1 MDAAEIQLAIQQLN
15 RAGLPDIA
23 GLCRAVDV
31 GEARREAVF
40 AVRVRPKAD
49 AADLFIDIK
58 CRVGR
63 RNGNFCR
70 GTGFLFDGKLVVGRD
85 RIVCAALDCH
95 GDGFRLHAAAE
106 RCLEDRVGCGLFAV
120 YEQKIATVV
129 FSVENA
135 VMRAECQVYKACR
148 AGNIDGV
155 FRLGGLEAALVGII
169 VQRDRIPTAG
179 NGQIRKGQRAL
190 DRHHIVCRVCD
201 LSIAAGRGI
210 RDLFG
215 RTECQRIAVDV
226 SAENGIRD
234 RRTASRCLCR
244 RFLPLHTGLRIKN
257 CLIEQL
263 ARRAGCGV
271 CPHIKAAACV
281 RNRYRVCKLRC
292 REAGFAVVDQGERIL
307 MFDLDQ
313 FAEGYL
319 LQLRRVA
326 SSRHRNLE
334 NIRCRICRKGLL
346 RVVIG
351 IQRGKVGV
359 LLPADDGIEV
369 YDVACVVD
377 LFSGYELFAV
387 FIGQAELDSLVYHF
401 KLCISACTLFN
412 CQRIDCFVIALGNR
426 DQNILLFAG
435 DFNRCTTGSVKRLIV
450 YRNGVAAERRRGV
463 DRHRGILFQNFIGV
477 GKLCTGEGLVCR
489 RARAGLSFEIQTGER
504 RLAIKLQGK
513 LFVLRIASVLHADA
527 EDHRIAACAAQE
539 RLCQLLVFCACRN
552 GLADGFPSGIPV
564 ICRDARTS
572 RLTVGAQA
580 EIRIDVA
587 AEGVRHGGAPRIV
600 VLGRGQGEAL
610 FVKFGVIVAG
620 FGERE
625 RSRVDPLVGWKRG
638 KVFEL
643 LVFALNGQLAADR
656 AVTVSDEE
664 GVCAVRQAQRSVRF
678 GFKLLFVAAFRRD
691 RAAGKASAKRHG
703 I

>member
-23 GLCRAVDV
+23 GLCCAVDV

-155 FRLGGLEAALVGII
+155 FRLGGLESALVGII

-201 LSIAAGRGI
+201 LSIADGRGI

-319 LQLRRVA
+319 LQLRRCA

-334 NIRCRICRKGLL
+334 NIRCRVCRKGLL
-346 RVVIG
+346 RVVMG

-359 LLPADDGIEV
+359 LLPADNGIEV

-387 FIGQAELDSLVYHF
+387 FIGQAELDVLIQHF
-401 KLCISACTLFN
+401 KLCIGTFALFDRQ
-412 CQRIDCFVIALGNR
+412 CIGRLVIALGDNDR
-426 DQNILLFAG
+426 DILCLIG
-435 DFNRCTTGSVKRLIV
+435 DFNRCTAGFVKRLIV

-477 GKLCTGEGLVCR
+477 GELRAGEGLVR
-489 RARAGLSFEIQTGER
+489 RWARAGLSFEIQTGEC
-504 RLAIKLQGK
+504 RLAI
-513 LFVLRIASVLHADA
+513 
-527 EDHRIAACAAQE
+527 
-539 RLCQLLVFCACRN
+539 
-552 GLADGFPSGIPV
+552 
-564 ICRDARTS
+564 
-572 RLTVGAQA
+572 
-580 EIRIDVA
+580 
-587 AEGVRHGGAPRIV
+587 
-600 VLGRGQGEAL
+600 
-610 FVKFGVIVAG
+610 
-620 FGERE
+620 
-625 RSRVDPLVGWKRG
+625 
-638 KVFEL
+638 EL
-643 LVFALNGQLAADR
+643 
-656 AVTVSDEE
+656 
-664 GVCAVRQAQRSVRF
+664 
-678 GFKLLFVAAFRRD
+678 
-691 RAAGKASAKRHG
+691 
-703 I
+703 